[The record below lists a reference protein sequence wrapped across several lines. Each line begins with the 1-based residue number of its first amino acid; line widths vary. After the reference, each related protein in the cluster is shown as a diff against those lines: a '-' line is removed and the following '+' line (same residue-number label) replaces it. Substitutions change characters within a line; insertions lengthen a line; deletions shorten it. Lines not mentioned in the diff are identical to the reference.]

1 MQKQVLDG
9 DKGYMVVQGQRK
21 DLSPDELEKIK
32 EESAAFPELN
42 YLAAGNIDLEGIERV
57 GDRKT
62 YRLKITDKK
71 SAFYDVETGL
81 KLQEVTLE
89 EVQGQ
94 EMQNTVGYDN
104 YQEVSGIKF
113 PFKLTQE
120 MGPQNFEFMVKEIK
134 VNEGVT
140 PSDFK

>member
-1 MQKQVLDG
+1 
-9 DKGYMVVQGQRK
+9 
-21 DLSPDELEKIK
+21 
-32 EESAAFPELN
+32 
-42 YLAAGNIDLEGIERV
+42 
-57 GDRKT
+57 
-62 YRLKITDKK
+62 
-71 SAFYDVETGL
+71 VETGL